1 MKSPN
6 YPSNY
11 PDNSDTSTPIQVA
24 DGARIELTFVDFN
37 IEAHASC
44 DYDYVQGIKG
54 LQRKNFFILLISIGY
69 FWGPVDQ
76 EMWQHRPIQDHQQ
89 WQQADRKVPQRLQRH
104 IEGVQSH
111 LEDCHSYGGRKY
123 QVSKLSFKL
132 S

>member
-1 MKSPN
+1 M
-6 YPSNY
+6 
-11 PDNSDTSTPIQVA
+11 A

-54 LQRKNFFILLISIGY
+54 SQRKNFFTLSTSVGY

-76 EMWQHRPIQDHQQ
+76 EMWQHCPIQDHQQ